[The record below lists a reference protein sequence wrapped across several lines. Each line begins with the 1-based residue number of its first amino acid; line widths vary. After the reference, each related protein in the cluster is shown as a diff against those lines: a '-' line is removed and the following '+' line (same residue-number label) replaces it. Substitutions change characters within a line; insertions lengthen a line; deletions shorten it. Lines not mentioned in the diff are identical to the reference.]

1 MQIQIKSELKKKKY
15 NINCQFNHVI
25 IFFRNHNRYMAHD
38 VLPRSYIMHRRLLS
52 SIRFESWTEN
62 DGEEVSFS
70 IEFLVT
76 RLQHDPSDV
85 QYLVIIQSN
94 TH

>member
-1 MQIQIKSELKKKKY
+1 
-15 NINCQFNHVI
+15 
-25 IFFRNHNRYMAHD
+25 MAHD

-62 DGEEVSFS
+62 DGEEVPFS
-70 IEFLVT
+70 TEFLVT

-85 QYLVIIQSN
+85 QYLVITQSN